1 MTRWLTPAEQQ
12 HWRAWLAMNQLLP
25 EALDRDLRAAFD
37 IGLGE
42 YEILVQL
49 SEADGSRVRMADL
62 AHATL
67 ASRSKLTHQIGRM
80 ERAGWVIRER
90 CAEDARGQ
98 WAILTEPGW
107 ELIRA
112 AAPVHV
118 ESVRRRLLDVLGEQD
133 FAELGRLAAAVAAPL
148 HDFPTISAPIG
159 SD

>member
-1 MTRWLTPAEQQ
+1 VTRWLTHDEQR

-25 EALDRDLRAAFD
+25 EALDRDLRASFD

-49 SEADGSRVRMADL
+49 SEAEDSRVRMADL

-67 ASRSKLTHQIGRM
+67 ASRSKLTHQISRM
-80 ERAGWVIRER
+80 ERAGWVARER

-98 WAILTEPGW
+98 WAILTEAGW

-112 AAPVHV
+112 AAPTHV
-118 ESVRRRLLDVLGEQD
+118 ESVRQRLLDVLGEQD
-133 FAELGRLAAAVAAPL
+133 FAQLGRLAKAVSEPL
-148 HDFPTISAPIG
+148 RDFPTISAPIG